1 MLNWHPTKEA
11 FMKPTSILIVEDHP
25 FQQRYLQNLFNELGE
40 FQLEFAEEGHA
51 ALECLKKHE
60 FDLVLT
66 DLLMP
71 GMDGVQLIQGLAASG
86 SKPALAIMS
95 AASRRMLMSASLAA
109 RNLGVKVI
117 GLISKPVRSAAL
129 RNLTDQLVGLRQAAL
144 PLPGPQI
151 DHLTLLEAL
160 DSGELHAWFQPKKSL
175 ANGRIVAAEALVR
188 WVHPVHG
195 VLLPGMFLPALRVF
209 NLEERLLWCVL
220 AQAIKAQS
228 LWSTEG
234 YAIPV
239 SINLPTH
246 LLNSPDLADRI
257 LEFVLEH
264 QGIPGMICFE
274 LMECSMPEHISHFY
288 AGACRLR
295 IKGFGLSQDDFGQGY
310 SSYMSLVST
319 PFTELKIDRALVQ
332 GSNDNEELAQALTSI
347 VALGR
352 QLGLT
357 VVAEGVETA
366 QELALLRRINC
377 SQVQGFLISRAV
389 SSYDFQQLLTQD
401 GPAAD

>member
-1 MLNWHPTKEA
+1 
-11 FMKPTSILIVEDHP
+11 MKPTSILIVEDHP
-25 FQQRYLQNLFNELGE
+25 FQQVYLQNLFNELGE
-40 FQLEFAEEGHA
+40 FHLEFAREGQA
-51 ALECLKKHE
+51 ALECLKKHD

-71 GMDGVQLIQGLAASG
+71 GMDGVQFIQGLAAS
-86 SKPALAIMS
+86 SSNPALAIMS

-109 RNLGVKVI
+109 RNLGVRVI
-117 GLISKPVRSAAL
+117 GLISKPVKSAAL
-129 RNLTDQLVGLRQAAL
+129 RNLTEQLRSLRQTEL

-151 DHLTLLEAL
+151 DHLALLDAL
-160 DSGELHAWFQPKKSL
+160 DTGRLHAWFQPKKSL

-188 WVHPVHG
+188 WLHPEHG
-195 VLLPGMFLPALRVF
+195 VLLPGMFLPALRAF

-220 AQAIKAQS
+220 EQAIKAQAQ
-228 LWSTEG
+228 WRTQG

-257 LEFVLEH
+257 LEFVL
-264 QGIPGMICFE
+264 QLNGVPSMICFE
-274 LMECSMPEHISHFY
+274 LMECSMPEDISNFY

-310 SSYMSLVST
+310 SSYMNLVST

-332 GSNDNEELAQALTSI
+332 GCTENEELAQALTSI

-352 QLGLT
+352 QLGLI

-389 SSYDFQQLLTQD
+389 SSVDFQQLLTQD

>member
-1 MLNWHPTKEA
+1 
-11 FMKPTSILIVEDHP
+11 MKPTSILIVEDHP
-25 FQQRYLQNLFNELGE
+25 FQQVYLQSLFNELGD
-40 FQLEFAEEGHA
+40 FHLEFADEGAA
-51 ALECLKKHE
+51 ALARLKKRD

-71 GMDGVQLIQGLAASG
+71 GMDGVQFIQGLAAS
-86 SKPALAIMS
+86 SSRPALAIMS

-117 GLISKPVRSAAL
+117 GLISKPVKSAAL
-129 RNLTDQLVGLRQAAL
+129 RNLTDQLGDLRQATL

-151 DHLTLLEAL
+151 DHLAILDAL
-160 DSGELHAWFQPKKSL
+160 DTGQLHAWFQPKKSL
-175 ANGRIVAAEALVR
+175 TNGRIVAAEALVR
-188 WVHPVHG
+188 WIHPEHG
-195 VLLPGMFLPALRVF
+195 VLLPGLFLPALRAF

-220 AQAIKAQS
+220 EQAIKAQAQWR
-228 LWSTEG
+228 LKG

-239 SINLPTH
+239 SVNLPTH

-257 LEFVLEH
+257 LDFVLKH
-264 QGIPGMICFE
+264 HGTPAMICFE
-274 LMECSMPEHISHFY
+274 LMECSMPEDISNFY

-310 SSYMSLVST
+310 SSYMNLVST

-332 GSNDNEELAQALTSI
+332 GCTDNEELAQALTSI

-389 SSYDFQQLLTQD
+389 SSQDFQQLLTHD

>member
-1 MLNWHPTKEA
+1 
-11 FMKPTSILIVEDHP
+11 MKPNRILIVEDHP
-25 FQQRYLQNLFNELGE
+25 FQQVYLQNLFSELGD
-40 FQLEFAEEGHA
+40 FHLQFAHEGQA
-51 ALECLKKHE
+51 ALDCLKKHD

-71 GMDGVQLIQGLAASG
+71 GMDGVQFIQGLAAST
-86 SKPALAIMS
+86 SNPALAIMS

-109 RNLGVKVI
+109 RNLGIKVI
-117 GLISKPVRSAAL
+117 GLISKPVKLAAL
-129 RNLTDQLVGLRQAAL
+129 HNLTEQLNSLRQATL

-151 DHLTLLEAL
+151 DRLAILDAL
-160 DSGELHAWFQPKKSL
+160 DSGHLSAWFQPKKSL
-175 ANGRIVAAEALVR
+175 INGRIVAAEALVR
-188 WVHPVHG
+188 WLHPEHG
-195 VLLPGMFLPALRVF
+195 VLLPGMFLATLKSF

-220 AQAIKAQS
+220 EQAIKAQVQW
-228 LWSTEG
+228 LAQG

-246 LLNSPDLADRI
+246 LLDIPDLADRI
-257 LEFVLEH
+257 LAFVLKLK
-264 QGIPGMICFE
+264 GVPGMICFE
-274 LMECSMPEHISHFY
+274 LMECSMPQDISNFY

-310 SSYMSLVST
+310 SSYMNLVST
-319 PFTELKIDRALVQ
+319 PFTELKIDRALVH
-332 GSNDNEELAQALTSI
+332 GCTENEELAQALTSI

-357 VVAEGVETA
+357 VVAEGVETK

-377 SQVQGFLISRAV
+377 CQVQGFLISRAV
-389 SSYDFQQLLTQD
+389 SSVDFQQLLTQD
-401 GPAAD
+401 GLSAY